1 MFPNIPM
8 LSGIT
13 NRIWSYCALAEEK
26 MKKFNQTIRL
36 SSPTMHGDELK
47 YLTELC
53 GKSAV
58 LAAENNVEAV
68 EKIAAQN
75 SQMKYAVSLSSC
87 TAALH
92 LCIKAVG
99 EKLYGK
105 PNSGYGTLCGK
116 RIFCSD
122 MTFVATV
129 NPVVYEGGIPVFIDS
144 DLETWSMDPASLEK
158 AFTLYPDVKLVVCAE
173 LYGFPGRMDLI
184 KQICEK
190 HGAIL
195 IEDAA
200 EAMGATVCGKKCG
213 SIGNY
218 SALSYNENKIITG
231 LAGGCLLTNDIEIAD
246 MARKRSAQARENA
259 LWYQHED
266 IGYNYRM
273 SSATAGIIRGQ
284 YPHLEE
290 HISQKK
296 AIYERYREGLK
307 NLPVKMNPISENTE
321 PNYWLSA
328 MTIDDD
334 YMCVQTR
341 NSLKALYVKEK
352 GKTCPTEILETL
364 AAYNVEGRPFWK
376 PMHLQ
381 PLYRENAFVSCS
393 AENAEADV
401 DSDIFRRGLCLP
413 SDNKMTD
420 EEQSIII
427 SIIRSCFM

>member
-1 MFPNIPM
+1 
-8 LSGIT
+8 
-13 NRIWSYCALAEEK
+13 
-26 MKKFNQTIRL
+26 
-36 SSPTMHGDELK
+36 MHGDELK

-53 GKSAV
+53 GKGAVSAT
-58 LAAENNVEAV
+58 ENNVEAV
-68 EKIAAQN
+68 EKIAAYD
-75 SQMKYAVSLSSC
+75 SQMKYAVGLSSC

-92 LCIKAVG
+92 LCVKAAG
-99 EKLYGK
+99 EQLYGK
-105 PNSGYGTLCGK
+105 PNLGCGTLCGK
-116 RIFCSD
+116 RVFCSD

-129 NPVVYEGGIPVFIDS
+129 NPIVYEGGIPVFIDS
-144 DLETWSMDPASLEK
+144 DFETWNMDPVSLEK

-190 HGAIL
+190 HGAVL

-200 EAMGATVCGKKCG
+200 EAMGATACGKRCG
-213 SIGNY
+213 SIGDY

-246 MARKRSAQARENA
+246 KARKRSTQARENT

-284 YPHLEE
+284 YPYLKE

-307 NLPVKMNPISENTE
+307 DLPVEMNPISENTE

-328 MTIDDD
+328 MTIDCD
-334 YMCVQTR
+334 YMCEQTR
-341 NSLKALYVKEK
+341 NSLKASYVKK
-352 GKTCPTEILETL
+352 KCKTCPTEILETL

-381 PLYRENAFVSCS
+381 PLYRENAFVSRS
-393 AENAEADV
+393 TENTEVDV
-401 DSDIFRRGLCLP
+401 DGDIFRRGLCLP

-420 EEQSIII
+420 EEQSVIID
-427 SIIRSCFM
+427 IIRSCFE

>member
-1 MFPNIPM
+1 
-8 LSGIT
+8 
-13 NRIWSYCALAEEK
+13 
-26 MKKFNQTIRL
+26 MKKINKMIRL

-53 GKSAV
+53 GKGTVSV
-58 LAAENNVEAV
+58 AENNVEAV
-68 EKIAAQN
+68 EKIAALY
-75 SQMKYAVSLSSC
+75 SQMKYAVGLSSC

-92 LCIKAVG
+92 LCVKAAG
-99 EKLYGK
+99 EQLYGK
-105 PNSGYGTLCGK
+105 RNSGCGTLSGK
-116 RIFCSD
+116 RVFCSD

-129 NPVVYEGGIPVFIDS
+129 NPILYEGGIPVFIDS
-144 DLETWSMDPASLEK
+144 DIETWSMDPVSLEK

-200 EAMGATVCGKKCG
+200 EALGATACGKQCG
-213 SIGNY
+213 SIGDY

-231 LAGGCLLTNDIEIAD
+231 LAGGCLLINNVEIAD
-246 MARKRSAQARENA
+246 KARKWSTQARENT

-266 IGYNYRM
+266 VGYNYRM

-307 NLPVKMNPISENTE
+307 SLPVKMNPIAENTE

-328 MTIDDD
+328 MTVDCD
-334 YMCVQTR
+334 YMCEQTR
-341 NSLKALYVKEK
+341 YSLKASYVKKK

-364 AAYNVEGRPFWK
+364 AACNVECRPFWK

-381 PLYRENAFVSCS
+381 PLYQKNAFVSRSTENS
-393 AENAEADV
+393 AIDV
-401 DSDIFRRGLCLP
+401 GSDIFQRGLCLP
-413 SDNKMTD
+413 SDNKMTAD
-420 EEQSIII
+420 EQNIII
-427 SIIRSCFM
+427 DIIRSCFE